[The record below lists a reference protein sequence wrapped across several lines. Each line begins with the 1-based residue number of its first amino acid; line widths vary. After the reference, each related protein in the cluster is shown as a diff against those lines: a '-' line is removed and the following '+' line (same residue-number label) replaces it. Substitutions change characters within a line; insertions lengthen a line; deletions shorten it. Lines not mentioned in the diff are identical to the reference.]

1 MRAENHLSVSYLA
14 EAFDHYS
21 AADLRHVLG
30 RESLNWLLRKYGYDV
45 LYRTWLD
52 AQIKRDIA
60 VKQYEL
66 VHGIEPGEK
75 DKVDIRGRIVQ
86 MLNQDLEI
94 ILRRQRQLLYGAKA
108 DA

>member
-1 MRAENHLSVSYLA
+1 MSYLA